1 VLTNPNK
8 RGILST
14 SKTTEEIQ
22 ENLKKFIPFI
32 YYLYK
37 EMNRMNGLKGE
48 LIPDEMNTN
57 NNQYERDRNRV
68 SCKKGQIQ
76 DQSD

>member
-1 VLTNPNK
+1 
-8 RGILST
+8 
-14 SKTTEEIQ
+14 
-22 ENLKKFIPFI
+22 
-32 YYLYK
+32 
-37 EMNRMNGLKGE
+37 MNRMNGLKGE

-68 SCKKGQIQ
+68 SCKKDQIQ